1 MKRLSVFIAA
11 CVFAVA
17 CKPDPQPTPQPQ
29 PDPQP
34 EAKVEFK
41 IVSQNPMEFAAEGG
55 DCVIRYEI
63 TNPDESLNV
72 SASTDVDWITETD
85 ATYAGQN
92 EIVLVVAK
100 NEGEARTAKVV
111 LTYDKQY
118 EVVVNQEAA
127 PVEPEPEP
135 EPEATELPYLSA
147 VYYGNQY
154 GASENDYNYSLV
166 LATSENV
173 IDIITGEYIIYADN
187 TYLLLD
193 LFSDQPSANY
203 TLSFNVP
210 VGEYELDLDNTC
222 VAGTIGAE
230 YTYLYVTGETE
241 GIETHFVSGKVT
253 VTEED
258 INVELV
264 AEDGTE
270 YKFHTPAVSV
280 DNHDLFNPEGLMG
293 EFSSLE
299 GDLEIAFG
307 NPSLYAE
314 CYGDYFVVG
323 KNSWIMYIDDYDTYQ
338 SVILELLTPYEDEIP
353 AGEFKVTTDL
363 TNERIILPG
372 YATTSGE
379 VMWSWYVAYG
389 EDGYETIGQAP
400 IVDGTVTITDNGD
413 ETFTAV
419 CDLVDDLG
427 NKITGECTAYF
438 EAVGPY
444 YRKAA
449 SKSLAPL
456 KHHVLPVRLN

>member
-92 EIVLVVAK
+92 EIVLVVTK
-100 NEGEARTAKVV
+100 NDGEARTAKIV

-379 VMWSWYVAYG
+379 AMWSWYVAYG
-389 EDGYETIGQAP
+389 DDGYETIGQAP
-400 IVDGTVTITDNGD
+400 IVDGTMTITDNGD

-449 SKSLAPL
+449 ADTPARV
-456 KHHVLPVRLN
+456 KHHVVKPTR